1 MVSVGPAYRGT
12 SKQTPS
18 LQKRSFKGDYL
29 KKANFLKE
37 KRKKKFGE
45 ILRFFLGKTIP
56 ISANRG
62 RSPNWHHDGKMWQ
75 EIFKFN

>member
-12 SKQTPS
+12 SKQIPS

-37 KRKKKFGE
+37 KRKKKIWGNF
-45 ILRFFLGKTIP
+45 
-56 ISANRG
+56 
-62 RSPNWHHDGKMWQ
+62 
-75 EIFKFN
+75 EIFFRKDNSNFC